1 MYPQPLNKHV
11 TLAYLPKRVSSVS
24 TADEGKIL
32 VSEGISKF
40 VSEASKFF
48 VKYC

>member
-1 MYPQPLNKHV
+1 MHRNFTEYD
-11 TLAYLPKRVSSVS
+11 YLPKRVSSVS
-24 TADEGKIL
+24 TADEGTIL

-40 VSEASKFF
+40 VSEASKVF